1 VPPKGSPAV
10 GAGCDLGL
18 FPSGDFVITTGAA
31 AEGPIPQ
38 ARWYFRDET
47 IAVPAPGRVAAG
59 FAKGVS
65 VDDDLRNWVATH
77 DPDAPPDYPPLVWI
91 AAPNVVAH
99 ATLDADGGTLVTS
112 DGTLAFRLTPKIPLN
127 RSYFDAASAE
137 FFRARPI
144 SVRGTI
150 ADASIVARMLWPED
164 FRLATLPP
172 LRPLRADTPPAIALR
187 QRMRADPQGGARSSF
202 AAETLWRRA
211 GTSDDLRGKSVV
223 GFMVNGAQGDDDEA
237 HAGHFA
243 LVTGRVQDD
252 GAIGDWLA
260 NNFYTLDSE
269 SEKGILAAPVPLDNY
284 LADLNAGQ
292 SWYRPTYLVVAVLSE
307 LRAAALLQ
315 SGLARIYNQFWR
327 HQLVYYH
334 PSRNCTS
341 ISVDALR
348 ALGWAVPARAATP
361 RPLAALA
368 LPWLVLQERS
378 FAKAMLACD
387 YAIEDPTRL
396 LPAAALEEITASL
409 LALAAKGEGSG
420 ASGEPEARESEQSRV
435 DATGRQLGSTT
446 SRAGAEAEGELA
458 AMLAADLDA
467 LVYLQIPQLPSSR
480 AWGDAPV
487 VTLREYRARLPR
499 DSKQYKII
507 PVPARPFPASL
518 RDPDLLPPPIPASEI
533 FAAIW
538 AVVSIVGIPWVVGR
552 WWRRRRT
559 YMRTPER

>member
-1 VPPKGSPAV
+1 M
-10 GAGCDLGL
+10 
-18 FPSGDFVITTGAA
+18 
-31 AEGPIPQ
+31 
-38 ARWYFRDET
+38 
-47 IAVPAPGRVAAG
+47 PAPGRVAAG

-99 ATLDADGGTLVTS
+99 ATLDADGGTLATS
-112 DGTLAFRLTPKIPLN
+112 DGMLAFRLTPKIPLN

-137 FFRARPI
+137 FFRARPMT
-144 SVRGTI
+144 VRGTI
-150 ADASIVARMLWPED
+150 ADGTIVARMLWPED

-172 LRPLRADTPPAIALR
+172 PRPLRADVPASVALR
-187 QRMRADPQGGARSSF
+187 ERMRADPQGGARSPF
-202 AAETLWRRA
+202 AAETLWRRD
-211 GTSDDLRGKSVV
+211 GTSDDLCGKTVV

-243 LVTGRVQDD
+243 LVTGRVQND

-260 NNFYTLDSE
+260 NNFYALDSE

-292 SWYRPTYLVVAVLSE
+292 SWYRPTYLVVAVLSDP
-307 LRAAALLQ
+307 RAAALLQ
-315 SGLARIYNQFWR
+315 SGLARVYNQFWR

-341 ISVDALR
+341 ISVDTLR
-348 ALGWAVPARAATP
+348 ALGWAVPSRAATP

-368 LPWLVLQERS
+368 LPWLALQQRS
-378 FAKAMLACD
+378 LAKAMLACD
-387 YAIEDPTRL
+387 YAIADPTRL
-396 LPAAALEEITASL
+396 LPAAALEEIIASL

-420 ASGEPEARESEQSRV
+420 ASGEPGKRTSGGEGPRARSAWGSEQSRVRSEADSTASRTSPAVRRPNPPKARGGEQSRV
-435 DATGRQLGSTT
+435 DARGRQLGSTI
-446 SRAGAEAEGELA
+446 SRAGAEADGELA
-458 AMLAADLDA
+458 GMLAADLDA

-499 DSKQYKII
+499 DPKQYKIV
-507 PVPARPFPASL
+507 PVPPRPLPASL
-518 RDPDLLPPPIPASEI
+518 RDPDLLPPPVPASEV

-538 AVVSIVGIPWVVGR
+538 AVVSIVGIPWAVWR

-559 YMRTPER
+559 YTRTPER